1 MPWRIAILMGTDP
14 GLPAMQQHD
23 RALRATLQAAAPA
36 GVTFFTD
43 ALDAYRFDYREFRDE
58 FLAMQRKKYAGR
70 PVDLV
75 IGVGEFA
82 IEAVIEQRD
91 MLWPGVPIVLSG
103 LDEATFV
110 PGRMPAGTDYV
121 TMRLDVQG
129 TLSLIEALQ
138 PDARRLVI
146 AGGAGKQDLYIAA
159 RVAASARERGR
170 WQTETWNTL
179 TIDQMR
185 ERLALL
191 DPDVAVVFT
200 TTSVDAAGP
209 APFSVDTLA
218 RLAAAS
224 RAPLYGL
231 FGTYVGHGVTAGSM
245 VDFEATGRRAAE
257 LAIARLQGGPSP
269 QSHAAPAPARCIAD
283 YVALRAHGLDPSA
296 LPADCELLNPPRS
309 LWTEY
314 RSTVLAASAL
324 IALQG
329 LTIGGLLVQRRRRLQ
344 AEVDANQRG
353 IELARAMRFAAM
365 GELTASIA
373 HEINQP
379 LGAILSNAD
388 AAEMMLRSGTATP
401 DALREILA
409 DIRRDDVRASE
420 VIRRLRAL
428 MEKHEV
434 EHISMPLNA
443 ALREALALVEPEVRR
458 RGVTLET
465 ALAAADDRLLGDA
478 VQIQQVLINLVMNA
492 MDAMHT
498 TPAERKRVTVVTA
511 DLQDAVALTVSDRGI
526 GVAPEMRERVF
537 ESFHT
542 NKPHGMGLGL
552 PIVRAI
558 VHAHHGQITLAA
570 REGGGTIFT
579 VLLPRRRSVP
589 ATDLPAM
596 AGGQP

>member
-1 MPWRIAILMGTDP
+1 MGTDP

-36 GVTFFTD
+36 GVTFFTE
-43 ALDAYRFDYREFRDE
+43 ALDSYRFDYREVRDE
-58 FLAMQRKKYAGR
+58 FLALQRRKYAGR

-121 TMRLDVQG
+121 TMRLDIQG
-129 TLSLIEALQ
+129 TLALIEALQ

-146 AGGAGKQDLYIAA
+146 AGGAGKQDLNIAA
-159 RVAASARERGR
+159 RVTAAARERGR
-170 WQTETWNTL
+170 WQTETWSAFS
-179 TIDQMR
+179 IDQMR
-185 ERLALL
+185 ARLAAL
-191 DPDVAVVFT
+191 DADVAVLFT
-200 TTSVDAAGP
+200 TTSADADGP
-209 APFSVDTLA
+209 TLFSVDALA

-231 FGTYVGHGVTAGSM
+231 FGTYVGRGITAGSM
-245 VDFEATGRRAAE
+245 VDFEATGRRVAE
-257 LAIARLQGGPSP
+257 LAIARLQGRPSA
-269 QSHAAPAPARCIAD
+269 QSHAVPAPARCVAD
-283 YVALRAHGLDPSA
+283 YVGLRAHGLEPSA
-296 LPADCELLNPPRS
+296 LPAGCELLNPPRN

-314 RSTVLAASAL
+314 RFPVLAAGAL
-324 IALQG
+324 IALQAM
-329 LTIGGLLVQRRRRLQ
+329 TIGSLLVQRRRRLQ
-344 AEVDANQRG
+344 AEADSSQRG

-388 AAEMMLRSGTATP
+388 AADLMLRSGTATP

-428 MEKHEV
+428 LEKHEV
-434 EHISMPLNA
+434 EHTPIALNSS
-443 ALREALALVEPEVRR
+443 LREALALIEPEARR
-458 RGVTLET
+458 RGVVLET
-465 ALAAADDRLLGDA
+465 ALGAADDSLLGDA
-478 VQIQQVLINLVMNA
+478 VQMQQVLLNLAMNA
-492 MDAMHT
+492 MDAMDT
-498 TPAERKRVTVVTA
+498 SQPELKRLTVITA
-511 DLQDAVALTVSDRGI
+511 DLPDAVELTVADRGI
-526 GVAPEMRERVF
+526 GIAPSMRERVF
-537 ESFHT
+537 ESFQT
-542 NKPHGMGLGL
+542 NKAHGMGLGL

-558 VHAHHGQITLAA
+558 VDAHHGQVALAA
-570 REGGGTIFT
+570 REGGGTTVT
-579 VLLPRRRSVP
+579 VLLPRRRAVP
-589 ATDLPAM
+589 AADVAATAELPA
-596 AGGQP
+596 